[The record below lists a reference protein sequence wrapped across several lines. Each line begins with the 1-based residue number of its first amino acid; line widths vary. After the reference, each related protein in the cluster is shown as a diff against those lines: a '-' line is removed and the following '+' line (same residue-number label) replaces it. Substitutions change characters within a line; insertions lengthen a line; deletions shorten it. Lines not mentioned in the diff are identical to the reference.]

1 VAITLLVLA
10 LITFA
15 VAIDIGRTGDR
26 EPRPTERS
34 VRRLRPRSRDDAALT
49 STGEIVIDIDLD
61 RRT

>member
-1 VAITLLVLA
+1 
-10 LITFA
+10 
-15 VAIDIGRTGDR
+15 
-26 EPRPTERS
+26 